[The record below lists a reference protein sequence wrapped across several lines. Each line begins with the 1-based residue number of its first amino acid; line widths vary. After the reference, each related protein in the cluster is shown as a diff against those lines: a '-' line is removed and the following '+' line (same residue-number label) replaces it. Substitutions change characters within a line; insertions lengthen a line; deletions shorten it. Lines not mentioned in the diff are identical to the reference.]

1 MYLLYRYR
9 HPTSWLLTL
18 MAAVCLLFSFQ
29 KTVPSISPHYD
40 DAVTELTLVELEPEP
55 QPEPPPVEPEPE
67 PEPMPPEPE
76 PEPLPA
82 ETAPVI
88 QAKPV
93 PKPAKIKPK
102 AKPKETL
109 PPVRPTPTATP
120 VEKPVTEA
128 PRPAQPPA
136 PPAPR
141 VSAQAIEN
149 GYLVALRHDL
159 EQYKRY
165 PSGRQASLER
175 PQGNVDI
182 WVEID
187 RNGRV
192 LDSGIA
198 NKASS
203 MLLNRAATSTL
214 QSITQVKPFP
224 SDAFAGQSSK
234 RFTATFNYQAP

>member
-1 MYLLYRYR
+1 MHLLYRYR
-9 HPTSWLLTL
+9 HLTSWLLTS
-18 MAAVCLLFSFQ
+18 MAAVCLSFSFQ
-29 KTVPSISPHYD
+29 KTLPRISPHYD
-40 DAVTELTLVELEPEP
+40 DVVTELTLVEPEP
-55 QPEPPPVEPEPE
+55 KSQPEPPPVEPEPNPE
-67 PEPMPPEPE
+67 SVPLAPEP
-76 PEPLPA
+76 A
-82 ETAPVI
+82 EIAPVI
-88 QAKPV
+88 QAKPL

-102 AKPKETL
+102 AKPKET
-109 PPVRPTPTATP
+109 PSPVRPTTTATP
-120 VEKPVTEA
+120 VEKTVTEA
-128 PRPAQPPA
+128 LRPVQPPA

-182 WVEID
+182 WLEID

-224 SDAFAGQSSK
+224 SDAFVGQTSK